1 MYIVDMI
8 VDNSL
13 RFIIYLS
20 NTKWNVQWVYQNT
33 SRNVSLLSK
42 MSLGLIELSRRLD
55 RNSQP
60 ANPASNEIAHLWSFV
75 AWDAGG
81 NAIIYPSLC
90 PILFWMLYILVRI
103 CRKLY
108 ILQLADLQFVFLS
121 LYHFAKCPL
130 CLYWNG
136 SLYMY

>member
-13 RFIIYLS
+13 RYIIYLS

-60 ANPASNEIAHLWSFV
+60 ANPASNEIAHL
-75 AWDAGG
+75 
-81 NAIIYPSLC
+81 
-90 PILFWMLYILVRI
+90 
-103 CRKLY
+103 
-108 ILQLADLQFVFLS
+108 
-121 LYHFAKCPL
+121 
-130 CLYWNG
+130 
-136 SLYMY
+136 

>member
-13 RFIIYLS
+13 RCIIYLS

-60 ANPASNEIAHLWSFV
+60 ANPASNEIAHL
-75 AWDAGG
+75 
-81 NAIIYPSLC
+81 
-90 PILFWMLYILVRI
+90 
-103 CRKLY
+103 
-108 ILQLADLQFVFLS
+108 
-121 LYHFAKCPL
+121 
-130 CLYWNG
+130 
-136 SLYMY
+136 

>member
-13 RFIIYLS
+13 RYIIYLS

-60 ANPASNEIAHLWSFV
+60 ANPASNEIA
-75 AWDAGG
+75 
-81 NAIIYPSLC
+81 
-90 PILFWMLYILVRI
+90 IL
-103 CRKLY
+103 
-108 ILQLADLQFVFLS
+108 
-121 LYHFAKCPL
+121 
-130 CLYWNG
+130 
-136 SLYMY
+136 

>member
-60 ANPASNEIAHLWSFV
+60 ANPASNEIAHL
-75 AWDAGG
+75 
-81 NAIIYPSLC
+81 
-90 PILFWMLYILVRI
+90 
-103 CRKLY
+103 
-108 ILQLADLQFVFLS
+108 
-121 LYHFAKCPL
+121 
-130 CLYWNG
+130 
-136 SLYMY
+136 